1 MPDLK
6 TEDRILLPGVVATL
20 VSRIRH
26 KKFAL
31 AAFLIPL
38 GIRAIPEVIVGPYP
52 VGFDTISF
60 YVPNTLD
67 WAAGKTGAM
76 AMLGAAPLMYMIS
89 VPLYLLVR
97 VNPVWI
103 FKVMGP
109 ILYGGLIW
117 SLFRFLQLGLRWTG
131 RQAFGTAL
139 MASLYFVTLRISWDL
154 YRNMLGLTF
163 ILLSLPLLQ
172 AEKNPRRELV
182 SSVLLSLAVASD
194 QLTAVLALG
203 LIGFR
208 FLESLR
214 RRQWGDMAYLT
225 RVGLAPLAL
234 FAAVFY
240 TGLASGI
247 SLVETQ
253 PEVPRVEALVSSVGF
268 LIYAFFPLLPL
279 AVIGMRR
286 LTNFDLK
293 AWMALCTAIVLVALM
308 PFFGFIVPS
317 YRWVLLLDIPMC
329 VYGAMGFSRLSQIA
343 PLATARALRI
353 FGKVIRVVPI
363 LLVFSAILYID
374 LPAQQAT
381 GYYAIFPSFVPTSMM
396 QDNVPLSD
404 MPSLATVLGWVA
416 AHLGPHEIL
425 IAHQTMYGW
434 AKAYLPSTA
443 NIIDYVYSSPLVG
456 VSLAQSYG
464 YSTIWTVWW
473 VPGLGWHGQAY
484 LPNGFVPIFQDGN
497 MAVYAYQ

>member
-253 PEVPRVEALVSSVGF
+253 PEVPR
-268 LIYAFFPLLPL
+268 
-279 AVIGMRR
+279 
-286 LTNFDLK
+286 
-293 AWMALCTAIVLVALM
+293 
-308 PFFGFIVPS
+308 
-317 YRWVLLLDIPMC
+317 
-329 VYGAMGFSRLSQIA
+329 QIA